1 MSGKPLSSAASA
13 TSADQQSNSGNPLS
27 ADICVSGGGVVGGL
41 AALLCARARPDLSV
55 VVIDAT
61 MPGQLDPRTL
71 ALAHTTLLTLQ
82 SAGVDT
88 TQLVSEAAQIQHI
101 HVSERGGAGSTSL
114 HAATYGLP
122 MLGKVVSA
130 QTLQEAI
137 LHACQSQANITWL
150 AQTRLQS
157 LVYDAD
163 KVTLEAQAELSVQI
177 ETKLLVAADGGRSMI
192 RDQLNIARKEED
204 YGQTALIGNVTLD
217 RDHQGW
223 AYERFTEFG
232 PIALLPCGDREMALV
247 WCVPSADAE
256 HYKSLQDADFLR
268 ALQTEFGHRAGRF
281 VGIQGRASYPLY
293 LLLAERVVFHRTLL
307 IGNAC
312 HTLHPIA
319 GQGYN
324 LGVRDCVDLA
334 QLVAK
339 QAFGDGGISHRGLL
353 GYERQRQ
360 ADYRRIAGLTDGLVR
375 VFSNRYGPLVA
386 GRNLG
391 LLALRQQ
398 PILGYPLA
406 RAAMGYRNLLGE
418 R

>member
-1 MSGKPLSSAASA
+1 MSGKPLSSATPDTDSE
-13 TSADQQSNSGNPLS
+13 QQSTPAEALS

-82 SAGVDT
+82 NAGVDT
-88 TQLVSEAAQIQHI
+88 KRLVSESAQIQHI

-137 LHACQSQANITWL
+137 LQACQEQTNITWL

-157 LVYDAD
+157 LTYHTENVA
-163 KVTLEAQAELSVQI
+163 LQAHSTEPVQI
-177 ETKLLVAADGGRSMI
+177 ASKLLVAADGGRSMI
-192 RDQLNIARKEED
+192 RDQLNIARDEED
-204 YGQTALIGNVTLD
+204 YGQTALIANVTLD

-232 PIALLPCGDREMALV
+232 PIALLPCGEREMALV

-256 HYKSLQDADFLR
+256 RYKGLQDEDFLR
-268 ALQTEFGHRAGRF
+268 TLQTEFGHRAGRF
-281 VGIQGRASYPLY
+281 VGIRSRASYPLY

-334 QLVAK
+334 HLIAE
-339 QAFGDGGISHRGLL
+339 QAFAEGDISHRRLL
-353 GYERQRQ
+353 DYERQRQ

-386 GRNLG
+386 GRNIG
-391 LLALRQQ
+391 LLALRQH
-398 PILGYPLA
+398 PVLAYPLA